1 MEVIRRFIDAKKIMS
16 IIPLPETLRNRR
28 LEVIV
33 LPAED
38 NIEIIKRDDQIEGI
52 VDLLSGS
59 IPNNEMGLADYRA
72 ERLRKYEAVD

>member
-16 IIPLPETLRNRR
+16 IIPLPESLRNRR

-38 NIEIIKRDDQIEGI
+38 NIEIVKKDDQIESI

-59 IPNNEMGLADYRA
+59 IPDNEMSLADYRA
-72 ERLRKYEAVD
+72 ERLGKYEAVD

>member
-28 LEVIV
+28 LEIIV

-38 NIEIIKRDDQIEGI
+38 NVETIKKDAKIENI
-52 VDLLSGS
+52 VDQLTGS
-59 IPNNEMGLADYRA
+59 VPDNEMSLADYRD
-72 ERLRKYEAVD
+72 ERLGKYETID

>member
-28 LEVIV
+28 LEIIV

-38 NIEIIKRDDQIEGI
+38 NVETIKKDSKIENI
-52 VDLLSGS
+52 VDLLTGS
-59 IPNNEMGLADYRA
+59 IPDNEMSLADYRE
-72 ERLRKYEAVD
+72 ERLGKYETID